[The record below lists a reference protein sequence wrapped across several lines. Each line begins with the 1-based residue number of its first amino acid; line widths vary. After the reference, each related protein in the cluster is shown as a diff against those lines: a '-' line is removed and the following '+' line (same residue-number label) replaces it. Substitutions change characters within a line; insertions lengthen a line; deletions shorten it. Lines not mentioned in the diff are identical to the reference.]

1 MTMKRYKVIFQ
12 DKDDNDLFFI
22 QFYAPSVEKANE
34 FAYERM
40 GNKSDDAVSFT
51 IEEIAWA

>member
-1 MTMKRYKVIFQ
+1 MTMKRYKVIFK
-12 DKDDNDLFFI
+12 DKNDNDLFFI

-40 GNKSDDAVSFT
+40 GNKSDDAVSFI
-51 IEEIAWA
+51 IEEIA